1 MRYNHRVY
9 QLDCKCNEKYI
20 EEAKKKIDTQ
30 HRASTRHH
38 KGGPE
43 YTKDCHEQFNWLNSK
58 TLAISPSMYDR
69 KIRKALEVIKLRRLK
84 GKR

>member
-1 MRYNHRVY
+1 MESILRKQR
-9 QLDCKCNEKYI
+9 
-20 EEAKKKIDTQ
+20 KKIDTQ

-58 TLAISPSMYDR
+58 TLAISPYRYDR

-84 GKR
+84 VKRWNI